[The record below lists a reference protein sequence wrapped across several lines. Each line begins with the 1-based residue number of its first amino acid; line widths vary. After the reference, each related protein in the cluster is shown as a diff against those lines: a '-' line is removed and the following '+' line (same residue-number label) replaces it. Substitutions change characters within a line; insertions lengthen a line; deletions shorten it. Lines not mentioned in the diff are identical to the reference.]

1 MKKTLIILGVG
12 VAVGA
17 VTCAVLYSIKKQ
29 RSTKIFN
36 QDTKAEEIPPFDSIL
51 APTQGTSVNDV
62 DFARKTAETSITER
76 HKEAAKIIKETVEE
90 IYKTVDSAENGSADL
105 DQIASELDDLLK
117 ED

>member
-1 MKKTLIILGVG
+1 MKKTLIILGMG

-17 VTCAVLYSIKKQ
+17 VTYAFLHSIKRK

-36 QDTKAEEIPPFDSIL
+36 QDSKPEEIPSSNSIC
-51 APTQGTSVNDV
+51 APTLGTFVNDV
-62 DFARKTAETSITER
+62 DFARKTAVASITER
-76 HKEAAKIIKETVEE
+76 HKEAAQIIKKTVEE
-90 IYKTVDSAENGSADL
+90 IYKTVDSAENGLSDL